1 MQVVASVVIMHK
13 KRQRF
18 LTPEGL
24 IKDMCKLF
32 EGLFISFC
40 GHIIIKGVKSNIS
53 YKKEL
58 TAWFLTE
65 LTALSFFVWI
75 LTLYRL

>member
-53 YKKEL
+53 YKKRADGL
-58 TAWFLTE
+58 VSDRAYS
-65 LTALSFFVWI
+65 SFFFCVDFNFI
-75 LTLYRL
+75 